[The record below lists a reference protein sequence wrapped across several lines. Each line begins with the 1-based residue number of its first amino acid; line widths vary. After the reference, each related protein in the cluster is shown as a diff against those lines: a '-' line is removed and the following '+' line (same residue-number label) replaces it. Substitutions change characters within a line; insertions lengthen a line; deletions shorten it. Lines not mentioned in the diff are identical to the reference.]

1 MERIFST
8 LYGKTCCEVG
18 VFVIIA
24 YIRSV
29 ILFIILIVAVRL
41 MGKRQIGEMEPSEF
55 VVTMIIANL
64 ATVPMQD
71 SATPLLS
78 GVIPILTILS
88 LELLLSVLSMHS
100 IWFRRVLCGKPEIL
114 IHNGEIDQNAMR
126 NGRINAD
133 ELSELLRQSG
143 VTDLTAVQYAIL
155 ETNGSLSILPYPKHE
170 PASAKDAGIKV
181 SKRELPITLISNG
194 RLLKQNLPLA
204 RVDKAWVDRTLGERK
219 LRLKDVYLLTL
230 EPGGKLYLAEKAG
243 QNH

>member
-1 MERIFST
+1 M
-8 LYGKTCCEVG
+8 G

-88 LELLLSVLSMHS
+88 LELLLSVLSMQS

-114 IHNGEIDQNAMR
+114 IHNGEIDQKAMK

-143 VTDLTAVQYAIL
+143 VTDLSTVQYAIL
-155 ETNGSLSILPYPKHE
+155 ETNGNLSILPFPKHE
-170 PASAKDAGIKV
+170 PATAKDAGIRV
-181 SKRELPITLISNG
+181 SKRDLPITLISNG
-194 RLLKQNLPLA
+194 RLMKKNLPVA
-204 RVDKAWVDRTLGERK
+204 QVDRAWIDRTLSQHR
-219 LRLKDVYLLTL
+219 LRIRDVYLLTL
-230 EPGGKLYLAEKAG
+230 EASGKMYLAKKAG
-243 QNH
+243 RNN

>member
-1 MERIFST
+1 M
-8 LYGKTCCEVG
+8 
-18 VFVIIA
+18 IIA

-88 LELLLSVLSMHS
+88 LELLLSVLSMQS

-114 IHNGEIDQNAMR
+114 IHNGEIDQKAMK

-143 VTDLTAVQYAIL
+143 VTDLSTVQYAIL
-155 ETNGSLSILPYPKHE
+155 ETNGNLSILPFPKHE
-170 PASAKDAGIKV
+170 PATAKDAGIRV
-181 SKRELPITLISNG
+181 SKRDLPITLISNG
-194 RLLKQNLPLA
+194 RLMKKNLPVA
-204 RVDKAWVDRTLGERK
+204 QVDRAWIDRTLSQHR
-219 LRLKDVYLLTL
+219 LRIRDVYLLTL
-230 EPGGKLYLAEKAG
+230 EASGKMYLAKKAG
-243 QNH
+243 RNN